1 MTFAWLYIL
10 KSVRFL
16 VLRKNGITLSFVTYT
31 PFGQNRVMDVPLK
44 YVSAQ
49 QSRSQAKVQLPLKV
63 KNVKLFYILDMKGEF
78 LNQRLYDFTVGL
90 RRRF

>member
-1 MTFAWLYIL
+1 MCISWTYIL
-10 KSVRFL
+10 RSVRFL
-16 VLRKNGITLSFVTYT
+16 VLRKDGIHVTLVTYT
-31 PFGQNRVMDVPLK
+31 PFGENRMMNVPLK

-63 KNVKLFYILDMKGEF
+63 KNKSFFYILDMRGEF

-90 RRRF
+90 KRKF

>member
-1 MTFAWLYIL
+1 M
-10 KSVRFL
+10 
-16 VLRKNGITLSFVTYT
+16 
-31 PFGQNRVMDVPLK
+31 MEVPLK

-63 KNVKLFYILDMKGEF
+63 KGKSFFYILDMRGEF

-90 RRRF
+90 KRKF